1 MVQPLRSYLH
11 SGCFAKNNNKTF
23 FWALDRIVIVTA
35 LAGCFI
41 RLGNLMNSEIYGTT
55 TNLPWG
61 FIFVK
66 DLQGDG
72 LPHHPT
78 QIYEALAY
86 LMIFGYLLW
95 NYIKC
100 NGKPKEGYSSAM
112 FLILVFG
119 VRFIV
124 EFIKLPPG

>member
-1 MVQPLRSYLH
+1 
-11 SGCFAKNNNKTF
+11 
-23 FWALDRIVIVTA
+23 
-35 LAGCFI
+35 
-41 RLGNLMNSEIYGTT
+41 MNSEIYGTT
-55 TNLPWG
+55 TDLPWG
-61 FIFVK
+61 FIFAR

-72 LPHHPT
+72 LAHHPT
-78 QIYEALAY
+78 QIYEALSY
-86 LMIFGYLLW
+86 LLIFGFLIR

-124 EFIKLPPG
+124 EFIKLPQVAEEQKYLLDLGQILSIPLVLFGVGILWYINKKDKTPLEEIKP